1 MNKEEFEEFLYLKIP
16 ITKAMGIRVEEY
28 GPSKVRLSAK
38 LQPNINDKGTAFG
51 GSISSL
57 LTLCGWSMA
66 YIIMKEEDPEA
77 QIVVHKSSIRY
88 IAPIKEDFA
97 AECEIRDRES
107 LEQFL
112 GAYRESG
119 KGRLKL
125 EVRIYGGGETVSAEY
140 EGQYVAYR

>member
-1 MNKEEFEEFLYLKIP
+1 VNREEFEEFLHLKIP
-16 ITKAMGIRVEEY
+16 VTKAMGVTVEEF
-28 GPSKVRLSAK
+28 GPSKVRLAAK
-38 LQPNINDKGTAFG
+38 IQPNINDKGTAFG

-57 LTLCGWSMA
+57 MTLCGWSMA
-66 YIIMKEEDPEA
+66 FCIMMGEVTEA
-77 QIVVHKSSIRY
+77 QIVVQKSSIRY
-88 IAPIKEDFA
+88 IAPIKDDFT

-112 GAYRESG
+112 GTYRESG

-125 EVRIYGGGETVSAEY
+125 EVRIYGGGETLSAQY